1 MKVFIVHAHHEPK
14 SFNGA
19 LTDAAVQALTETGHE
34 VRVSD
39 LYRMEFDPISDR
51 RNFTTVCEPHY
62 LKQQAEESHAAM
74 YDGFAPDIKAELD
87 KLDWCDVLIF
97 QFPLWWFG
105 LPAIL
110 KGWVDRVLAMGQVY
124 GGGLWFDRGYFKGK
138 RAMLSLTTG
147 GGPGA
152 FSENG
157 LVGDIQS
164 HLHPINYGILRF
176 VGFDVLPAFIAWGP
190 ARASEE
196 RRRSN
201 IDEYVAR
208 VLSISETEPIVYR
221 SLEDYDPKTLRRRE
235 PELPS

>member
-19 LTDAAVQALTETGHE
+19 LTEAAVAALTDAGHE

-39 LYRMEFDPISDR
+39 LYAMDFDPVSDR
-51 RNFTTVCEPHY
+51 RNFTTVGEADY
-62 LKQQAEESHAAM
+62 LKQQVEESHASKN
-74 YDGFAPDIKAELD
+74 DGFAADIEAELE

-97 QFPLWWFG
+97 QFPIWWFG

-110 KGWVDRVLAMGQVY
+110 KGWVDRVFAMERIY
-124 GGGLWFDRGYFKGK
+124 GGGRWFDDGYFKGR

-157 LVGDIQS
+157 IVGDIHA

-176 VGFDVLPAFIAWGP
+176 VGFDVVPPFIAWGP
-190 ARASEE
+190 ARASDE
-196 RRRSN
+196 RRRAN
-201 IDEYVAR
+201 IEEYVAR
-208 VLSISETEPIVYR
+208 VLSIPETEPIAYP
-221 SLEDYDPKTLRRRE
+221 SLTDYDPKTLR
-235 PELPS
+235 LKNGT

>member
-19 LTDAAVQALTETGHE
+19 LTEAAVAALTDAGHE

-39 LYRMEFDPISDR
+39 LYAMDFDPISDR
-51 RNFTTVCEPHY
+51 RNFTTVGEADY
-62 LKQQAEESHAAM
+62 LKQQVEESHASKN
-74 YDGFAPDIKAELD
+74 DGFAADIEAELE

-97 QFPLWWFG
+97 QFPIWWFG

-110 KGWVDRVLAMGQVY
+110 KGWVDRVFAMERIY
-124 GGGLWFDRGYFKGK
+124 GGGRWFDDGYFKG
-138 RAMLSLTTG
+138 RQAMLSFTTG

-157 LVGDIQS
+157 IVGDIHA

-176 VGFDVLPAFIAWGP
+176 VGFDVLPPFIAWGP
-190 ARASEE
+190 ARASDE
-196 RRRSN
+196 RRCAN
-201 IDEYVAR
+201 IEEYVAR
-208 VLSISETEPIVYR
+208 VLSIPETEPIAYP
-221 SLEDYDPKTLRRRE
+221 SLTDYDPKTLR
-235 PELPS
+235 LKNGT

>member
-19 LTDAAVQALTETGHE
+19 LTEAAVAALTDAGHE

-39 LYRMEFDPISDR
+39 LYAMDFDPVSDR
-51 RNFTTVCEPHY
+51 RNFTTVGEADY
-62 LKQQAEESHAAM
+62 LKQQVEESHASKN
-74 YDGFAPDIKAELD
+74 DGFAADIEAELE

-97 QFPLWWFG
+97 QFPIWWFG

-110 KGWVDRVLAMGQVY
+110 KGWVDRVFAMERIY
-124 GGGLWFDRGYFKGK
+124 GGGRWFDDGYFKGR

-157 LVGDIQS
+157 IVGDIHA

-176 VGFDVLPAFIAWGP
+176 VGFDVLPPFIAWGP
-190 ARASEE
+190 ARASDE
-196 RRRSN
+196 RRRAN
-201 IDEYVAR
+201 IEEYVAR
-208 VLSISETEPIVYR
+208 VLSIPETEPITYP
-221 SLEDYDPKTLRRRE
+221 SLTDYDPKTLR
-235 PELPS
+235 LKNGT

>member
-19 LTDAAVQALTETGHE
+19 LTEAAVAALTDAGHE

-39 LYRMEFDPISDR
+39 LYAMDFDPVSDR
-51 RNFTTVCEPHY
+51 RNFTTVGEADY
-62 LKQQAEESHAAM
+62 LKQQVEESHASKN
-74 YDGFAPDIKAELD
+74 DGFAADIEAELE

-97 QFPLWWFG
+97 QFPIWWFG

-110 KGWVDRVLAMGQVY
+110 KGWVDRVFAMERIY
-124 GGGLWFDRGYFKGK
+124 GGGRWFDDGYFKGK

-157 LVGDIQS
+157 IVGDIHA
-164 HLHPINYGILRF
+164 HLHPINYGIFRF
-176 VGFDVLPAFIAWGP
+176 VGFDVLPPFIAWGP
-190 ARASEE
+190 ARASDE
-196 RRRSN
+196 RRRAN
-201 IDEYVAR
+201 IEESVAR
-208 VLSISETEPIVYR
+208 VLSIPETEPSAYP
-221 SLEDYDPKTLRRRE
+221 SLTDYDPKTLR
-235 PELPS
+235 LKNGT

>member
-19 LTDAAVQALTETGHE
+19 LTEAAVAALTDAGHE

-39 LYRMEFDPISDR
+39 LYAMDFDPVSDR
-51 RNFTTVCEPHY
+51 RNFTTVGEADY
-62 LKQQAEESHAAM
+62 LKQQVEESHASKN
-74 YDGFAPDIKAELD
+74 DGFAADIEAELE

-97 QFPLWWFG
+97 QFPIWWFG

-110 KGWVDRVLAMGQVY
+110 KGWVDRVFAMERIY
-124 GGGLWFDRGYFKGK
+124 GGGRWFDDGYFKGR

-157 LVGDIQS
+157 IVGDIHA

-176 VGFDVLPAFIAWGP
+176 VGFDVLPPFIAWGP
-190 ARASEE
+190 ARASDE
-196 RRRSN
+196 RRRAN
-201 IDEYVAR
+201 IEEYVAR
-208 VLSISETEPIVYR
+208 VLSIPETEPIAYP
-221 SLEDYDPKTLRRRE
+221 SLTDYDPKTLR
-235 PELPS
+235 LKNGT

>member
-14 SFNGA
+14 NFNGA
-19 LTDAAVQALTETGHE
+19 LTEAAVAALTDAGHE

-39 LYRMEFDPISDR
+39 LYAMDFDPVSDR
-51 RNFTTVCEPHY
+51 RNFTTVGEADY
-62 LKQQAEESHAAM
+62 LKQQVEESHASKN
-74 YDGFAPDIKAELD
+74 DGFAADIEAELE

-97 QFPLWWFG
+97 QFPIWWFG

-110 KGWVDRVLAMGQVY
+110 KGWVDRVFAMERIY
-124 GGGLWFDRGYFKGK
+124 GGGRWFDDGYFKGR

-157 LVGDIQS
+157 IVGDIHA

-176 VGFDVLPAFIAWGP
+176 VGFDVLPPFIAWGP
-190 ARASEE
+190 ARASDE
-196 RRRSN
+196 RRRAN
-201 IDEYVAR
+201 IEEYVAR
-208 VLSISETEPIVYR
+208 VLSIPETEPIAYP
-221 SLEDYDPKTLRRRE
+221 SLTDYDPKTLR
-235 PELPS
+235 LKNGT

>member
-1 MKVFIVHAHHEPK
+1 MKVFVVHAHHEPK

-19 LTDAAVQALTETGHE
+19 LTEAAVAALTDAGHE

-39 LYRMEFDPISDR
+39 LYAMDFDPVSDR
-51 RNFTTVCEPHY
+51 RNFTTVGEADY
-62 LKQQAEESHAAM
+62 LKQQVEESHASKN
-74 YDGFAPDIKAELD
+74 DGFAADIEAELE

-97 QFPLWWFG
+97 QFPIWWFG

-110 KGWVDRVLAMGQVY
+110 KGWVDRVFAMERIY
-124 GGGLWFDRGYFKGK
+124 GGGRWFDDGYFKGR

-157 LVGDIQS
+157 IVGDIHA

-176 VGFDVLPAFIAWGP
+176 VGFDVLPPLIAWGP
-190 ARASEE
+190 ARASDE
-196 RRRSN
+196 RRRAN
-201 IDEYVAR
+201 IEEYVAR
-208 VLSISETEPIVYR
+208 VLSIPETEPITYP
-221 SLEDYDPKTLRRRE
+221 SLTDYDPKTLR
-235 PELPS
+235 LKNGT

>member
-19 LTDAAVQALTETGHE
+19 LTEAAVAALTDAGHE

-39 LYRMEFDPISDR
+39 LYAMDFDPISDR
-51 RNFTTVCEPHY
+51 RNFTTVGEADY
-62 LKQQAEESHAAM
+62 LKQQVEEWHASKN
-74 YDGFAPDIKAELD
+74 DGFAADIEAELE

-97 QFPLWWFG
+97 PIPIWWFG

-110 KGWVDRVLAMGQVY
+110 KGWADRVFAMERIY
-124 GGGLWFDRGYFKGK
+124 GGRRWFDDGYFKGR

-157 LVGDIQS
+157 IVGDIHA

-176 VGFDVLPAFIAWGP
+176 VGFDVLPPFCLG
-190 ARASEE
+190 SSQGE
-196 RRRSN
+196 R
-201 IDEYVAR
+201 
-208 VLSISETEPIVYR
+208 
-221 SLEDYDPKTLRRRE
+221 
-235 PELPS
+235 

>member
-19 LTDAAVQALTETGHE
+19 LTEAAVAALTDAGHE

-39 LYRMEFDPISDR
+39 LYAMDFDPVSDR
-51 RNFTTVCEPHY
+51 RNFTTVGEADY
-62 LKQQAEESHAAM
+62 LKQQVEESHASKN
-74 YDGFAPDIKAELD
+74 DGFAPDIEAELE

-97 QFPLWWFG
+97 QFPIWWFG

-110 KGWVDRVLAMGQVY
+110 KGWVDRVFAMERIY
-124 GGGLWFDRGYFKGK
+124 GGGRWFDDGFFKGK

-157 LVGDIQS
+157 IVGDIHA

-176 VGFDVLPAFIAWGP
+176 VGFDVLPPFIAWGP
-190 ARASEE
+190 ARASDE
-196 RRRSN
+196 RRRAN
-201 IDEYVAR
+201 IEEYVAR
-208 VLSISETEPIVYR
+208 VLSIPETEPIAYP
-221 SLEDYDPKTLRRRE
+221 SLTDYEPKTLR
-235 PELPS
+235 LKNGT

>member
-19 LTDAAVQALTETGHE
+19 LTEAAVAALTDAGHE

-39 LYRMEFDPISDR
+39 LYAMDFDPVSDR
-51 RNFTTVCEPHY
+51 RNFTTVGEADY
-62 LKQQAEESHAAM
+62 LKQQVEESHASKN
-74 YDGFAPDIKAELD
+74 DGFAADIEAELE

-97 QFPLWWFG
+97 QFPIWWFG

-110 KGWVDRVLAMGQVY
+110 KGWVDRVFAMERIY
-124 GGGLWFDRGYFKGK
+124 GGGRWFDDGYFKGR

-157 LVGDIQS
+157 IVGDIHA

-176 VGFDVLPAFIAWGP
+176 VGFDVLPPFIAWGP
-190 ARASEE
+190 ARASDE
-196 RRRSN
+196 RRRAN
-201 IDEYVAR
+201 IEEYVAR
-208 VLSISETEPIVYR
+208 VLSIPETEPIAYP
-221 SLEDYDPKTLRRRE
+221 SLTDYDPKTLR
-235 PELPS
+235 LKNGA

>member
-19 LTDAAVQALTETGHE
+19 LTEAAVAALTDAGHE

-39 LYRMEFDPISDR
+39 LYAMDFDPVSDR
-51 RNFTTVCEPHY
+51 RNFTTVGEADY
-62 LKQQAEESHAAM
+62 LKQQVEESHASKN
-74 YDGFAPDIKAELD
+74 DGFAPDIEAELE

-97 QFPLWWFG
+97 QFPIWWFG

-110 KGWVDRVLAMGQVY
+110 KGWVDRVFAMERIY
-124 GGGLWFDRGYFKGK
+124 GGGRWFDDGYFKGK

-157 LVGDIQS
+157 IVGDIHA
-164 HLHPINYGILRF
+164 HLHPINYGIFRF
-176 VGFDVLPAFIAWGP
+176 VGFDVLPPFIAWGP
-190 ARASEE
+190 ARASDE
-196 RRRSN
+196 RRRAN
-201 IDEYVAR
+201 IEESVAR
-208 VLSISETEPIVYR
+208 VLSIPETEPIAYP
-221 SLEDYDPKTLRRRE
+221 SLTDYDPKTLR
-235 PELPS
+235 LKNGT